1 MLVSRALLFT
11 RVRAPSLLRSPS
23 SPFSSSAALASR
35 RNRLIADGTGHP
47 APPPPPGAPPN
58 WRRPVHKPIPHLTA
72 LQSHSKLFQTRT
84 RWIAHTLADGHY
96 IPRNL
101 LYKLLKHRQIPP
113 ETFALWVD
121 VLVRRD
127 PIYAL
132 ERLRLL
138 ESAQQELQATDKED
152 DETPSCP
159 DWLYLAL
166 PGMVKSP
173 THAPYLA
180 SQILS
185 LRFSQLAE
193 NNRGLFV
200 ARCIQHFL
208 RARHY
213 VALRETVEWLAYT
226 SPSTSPSL
234 AITSPRSFSRILTA
248 LASDHTRATQHSSAP
263 SELVHAL
270 ADLVLAT
277 LKARRVPRTLETW
290 LPLFLPKL
298 IPQDPDKAMRL
309 AVDMAQAGFAP
320 HRPVLHQVMKVFARR
335 GESRTVEVLMEE
347 IRAVKEGRRE
357 VNAATVARGEVRLNR
372 LGKGPAAIEQEEE
385 DAMLEDDEDGN
396 EAEKDR
402 SGEEELATL
411 EELVSPAAVKGR
423 EDIPSPA
430 YFSELLPHPRD
441 TPTRSRR
448 SSVQTAPTSSSTD
461 VPTLTRSRRSS
472 VQTAPT
478 SSSIDV
484 PALDVSQPAEPLDAP
499 LSPSIY
505 STTRL
510 SDPSVALGYIEQLR
524 SYAESSARGA
534 NFPRPPPV
542 LDGVS
547 WSALF
552 HSIASQTSAVSSS
565 LLLAILRKFE
575 SASGTSRSIYSP
587 PRPTLRI
594 YTIILRSL
602 LLRNDSRLALHLWR
616 SLEARGWQPDSTML
630 DVVVRAFCAINRDG
644 LALRILQ
651 HYGHRPGVDD
661 PSLLVS
667 LRAPN
672 PAPNEPRRRHSVRL
686 DIVPFNSLLKH
697 LSRQGRYDEAYRL
710 YTSLEKTYHVRPDAA
725 TVSLMLDTARYAS
738 AAAGKGWGPGFE
750 DLSSL
755 SLLGGG
761 GGEDEGRGGNA
772 KGRFGVALDDR
783 WDGVEA
789 AKKMERFLWD
799 EVLEGNWQDA
809 ELENPLQGGGA
820 LAEWFS
826 GRLGRSARLSNGSGA
841 SVDDRRLTP
850 PPDWRPFAST
860 LSPLPPTYPHLYP
873 NDRVFR
879 SLIQLI
885 GYHSSIRSIPLV
897 LAWMRHLHIEPS
909 RWTLCIALMY
919 VEGEAAIGA
928 KAVKRWREWLGEWLG
943 EERVP
948 SQEEIAW
955 MRRGGKEAGR
965 PELR

>member
-1 MLVSRALLFT
+1 MLVSRAVVFT
-11 RVRAPSLLRSPS
+11 P
-23 SPFSSSAALASR
+23 
-35 RNRLIADGTGHP
+35 
-47 APPPPPGAPPN
+47 PPPPPGAPPN

-72 LQSHSKLFQTRT
+72 LQSPSKLFQTRT
-84 RWIAHTLADGHY
+84 RWIAHTLAEGHY

-101 LYKLLKHRQIPP
+101 LYKLLKHREIPP
-113 ETFALWVD
+113 ESLALWVD
-121 VLVRRD
+121 ILVRRD

-138 ESAQQELQATDKED
+138 ESAEQELPETDKED

-166 PGMVKSP
+166 PGMVQSP
-173 THAPYLA
+173 AHAPYLA

-185 LRFSQLAE
+185 LRFSQLDE

-226 SPSTSPSL
+226 SPSTSPLL

-248 LASDHTRATQHSSAP
+248 LASDRTRATQHSSAP

-277 LKARRVPRTLETW
+277 MKARRVPRTLETW
-290 LPLFLPKL
+290 LPLFSPKL

-309 AVDMAQAGFAP
+309 AVEMAQAGFAP

-335 GESRTVEVLMEE
+335 GDSKTVEVLMEE

-357 VNAATVARGEVRLNR
+357 VNTATVARGEMQLNR

-396 EAEKDR
+396 EAEKNR
-402 SGEEELATL
+402 SGEQELATL
-411 EELVSPAAVKGR
+411 EKLVSPAAVKGR
-423 EDIPSPA
+423 EDIRSPA
-430 YFSELLPHPRD
+430 YFSELFPENPRD

-448 SSVQTAPTSSSTD
+448 PSVQTEPTSSPIDVPTLSSIDVPTLDLSQPAEPLDAPTASSID
-461 VPTLTRSRRSS
+461 VPTLTRTRSS

-484 PALDVSQPAEPLDAP
+484 PALDVSQPTEPLDAP

-534 NFPRPPPV
+534 TFPRPPPV

-565 LLLAILRKFE
+565 LLLAILRKLE
-575 SASGTSRSIYSP
+575 SASGTSGSIYSP

-602 LLRNDSRLALHLWR
+602 LLRNDARLALHLWR

-672 PAPNEPRRRHSVRL
+672 PAPNEPRRRRSVRL

-761 GGEDEGRGGNA
+761 GGEDEDRGRNA
-772 KGRFGVALDDR
+772 RGRRGRFGVALDDR

-789 AKKMERFLWD
+789 AKKMERFVWD
-799 EVLEGNWQDA
+799 EVLEANWQDA

-820 LAEWFS
+820 LVEWFS
-826 GRLGRSARLSNGSGA
+826 GRLGRSARPSNGPGA

-850 PPDWRPFAST
+850 PPEWRPFAST
-860 LSPLPPTYPHLYP
+860 LSPVPPTYPHLYP